1 MNLAAVQK
9 QSYIQR
15 LSLNLGLVTTEEEP
29 WAVDS
34 PVQLQSQLKQKVA
47 GAKQCCKELYAS
59 IGTDSGLPAWL
70 WGEPKHA
77 SVHWKNWVGDT
88 NTNVLLF
95 RHSSVLVSCCKSAW
109 IDFWNSFKIYL
120 SFLQL
125 SVLSWGGGLK
135 RTFIIP
141 PGRLAEVLQA
151 SSWSTPGPASGDSSV

>member
-59 IGTDSGLPAWL
+59 TGTDSGLPA
-70 WGEPKHA
+70 
-77 SVHWKNWVGDT
+77 
-88 NTNVLLF
+88 
-95 RHSSVLVSCCKSAW
+95 
-109 IDFWNSFKIYL
+109 
-120 SFLQL
+120 
-125 SVLSWGGGLK
+125 
-135 RTFIIP
+135 
-141 PGRLAEVLQA
+141 
-151 SSWSTPGPASGDSSV
+151 